1 MTPEGEV
8 KDMIKLKLAALG
20 AYPAGSKQWET
31 GWATSWY
38 YMPVQNGM
46 GVSGIPDFVGCHYGC
61 FWAIEAKAPGKQ
73 PNPNQAQRMREIRS
87 SAGQSWT
94 VDCEADMHMVQDW
107 FALMTQMWESAP
119 GERLSEKARG

>member
-46 GVSGIPDFVGCHYGC
+46 GVSGIPDFVGCHYGR
-61 FWAIEAKAPGKQ
+61 FWAVEAKAPGKQ
-73 PNPNQAQRMREIRS
+73 SNPNQAQRIREI
-87 SAGQSWT
+87 
-94 VDCEADMHMVQDW
+94 
-107 FALMTQMWESAP
+107 
-119 GERLSEKARG
+119 EKAGGRVWVVSSWDDLVPMCVWLRSPRG